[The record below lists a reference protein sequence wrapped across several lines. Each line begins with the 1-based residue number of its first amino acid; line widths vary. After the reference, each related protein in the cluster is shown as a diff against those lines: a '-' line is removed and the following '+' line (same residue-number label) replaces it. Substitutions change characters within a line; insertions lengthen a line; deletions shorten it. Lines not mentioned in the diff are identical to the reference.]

1 MCLAVPG
8 LVKSIDGDDARVDLA
23 GVERIVNVMLVP
35 DVSVGQY
42 VLVHAGF
49 AIQTL
54 DTTEAT
60 EVFELLD
67 EARAALGGGD
77 D

>member
-8 LVKSIDGDDARVDLA
+8 LVKSIENQDARIDLA
-23 GVERIVNVMLVP
+23 GIERMVNIMLVP
-35 DVSVGQY
+35 DVQVGQY

-54 DTTEAT
+54 DTAEAAEILALFDEMKALTEGG
-60 EVFELLD
+60 EV
-67 EARAALGGGD
+67 
-77 D
+77 

>member
-8 LVKSIDGDDARVDLA
+8 LVKSIEGNDARVDLA

-35 DVSVGQY
+35 DVSIGQY

-49 AIQTL
+49 AIQKL
-54 DTTEAT
+54 ETTEAA
-60 EVFELLD
+60 EIFELFD
-67 EARAALGGGD
+67 ELQASLGGGED
-77 D
+77 